1 MKVLLNER
9 LVLYSS
15 AVVSPKESVGHS
27 LVRFVILF
35 SADVTLVI
43 RFLDDGWGI
52 GTDVEARRFIKDI
65 KYRPTAFGE
74 GKGVRS
80 KPMQG
85 DHVSSI
91 FNPLQSI
98 NQLLILIN

>member
-1 MKVLLNER
+1 VKVLLNER

-43 RFLDDGWGI
+43 GFLDDGWGI
-52 GTDVEARRFIKDI
+52 GADVEPRKFIKDI
-65 KYRPTAFGE
+65 KYHSSPGGE
-74 GKGVRS
+74 GEG
-80 KPMQG
+80 G
-85 DHVSSI
+85 
-91 FNPLQSI
+91 
-98 NQLLILIN
+98 

>member
-1 MKVLLNER
+1 VLLNER

-43 RFLDDGWGI
+43 RFLDD
-52 GTDVEARRFIKDI
+52 
-65 KYRPTAFGE
+65 YRAEYEHTL
-74 GKGVRS
+74 S
-80 KPMQG
+80 KLI
-85 DHVSSI
+85 DHRIDLKI
-91 FNPLQSI
+91 FKFDAERQSPQEI
-98 NQLLILIN
+98 ANQLLVELDLKLKTSVDQKC